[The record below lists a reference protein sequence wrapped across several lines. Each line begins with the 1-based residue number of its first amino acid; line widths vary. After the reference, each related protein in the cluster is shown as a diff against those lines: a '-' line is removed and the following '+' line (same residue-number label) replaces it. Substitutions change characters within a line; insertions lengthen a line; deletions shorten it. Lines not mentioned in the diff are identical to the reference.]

1 MLKVDDVIAFL
12 NTIGSLKKYIDVF
25 HEEEIDGSALVE
37 TIAKDKDDLWLCIG
51 IDNPMHRIKIRT
63 KFPEFCLTLNS

>member
-51 IDNPMHRIKIRT
+51 
-63 KFPEFCLTLNS
+63 CLLYTSPSPRDATLSRMPSSA